1 MQNAIEIELMPTDLE
16 ARAAGQWVERQLEAQ
31 PIDRFIVDSFPRG
44 LAGELAPM
52 LSRLSMRKFLVA
64 RHMNADYAIKP
75 EVLESLQAYE
85 HLLLPGEASVWQS
98 HCRHTMTAPWFVRD
112 AAEIPSPS
120 SVRASLA
127 IDPQKRVAVFV
138 GTGNPEEVNELH
150 ALSLRAKVRTSLH
163 IVWLSPTDVSNWP
176 AMNVLAAADVVL
188 GSAGYNL
195 VWECRALK
203 VPLLCQVR
211 SRLYDEQE
219 KRVGAEQRWFNEE
232 ELWERLAEVSP
243 RTPQSVGFDNG
254 AHTAAWSIS

>member
-120 SVRASLA
+120 SVRSSLA

-150 ALSLRAKVRTSLH
+150 ALSLRAKERTSLH

-176 AMNVLAAADVVL
+176 AMNVLAAADVVV

-203 VPLLCQVR
+203 EPLLCQVR

-232 ELWERLAEVSP
+232 ELWGRLAEVSP
-243 RTPQSVGFDNG
+243 RTPQSVVFDNG
-254 AHTAAWSIS
+254 AHAASRFIS